1 MDKLKQLKAYI
12 DNQDIYLMKEIPPE
26 ELPISKEVRDTCMK
40 NKCGQYNNNF
50 MCPPYVGTLEEFED
64 KVKEYTKG
72 FLVLVK
78 DKIDDPSDHNAFY
91 VSADQLHG
99 IMLDIESYG
108 KKLGFDQSFAFIGG
122 HCRLCK
128 ICAVR
133 LGKEKCIDSKRAR
146 PSLEAVGV
154 DVIDTCSKVGIH
166 IAFKK
171 DEVTWV
177 GCLLI

>member
-1 MDKLKQLKAYI
+1 MDKLKRLKDYI
-12 DNQDIYLMKEIPPE
+12 NNKEIYLMKEISPK
-26 ELPISKEVRDTCMK
+26 ELLISKEVRDTCMK

-50 MCPPYVGTLEEFED
+50 MCPPYVGTIEDFED
-64 KVKEYTKG
+64 KVKQYIKG

-78 DKIDDPSDHNAFY
+78 DKIYDPLEHEVFY
-91 VSADQLHG
+91 VSADKLHE
-99 IMLDIESYG
+99 IMLAIESYG

-128 ICAVR
+128 TCAVR
-133 LGKEKCIDSKRAR
+133 LGKEKCIEPERAR

-154 DVIDTCSKVGIH
+154 DVIGTCSQVGIH
-166 IAFKK
+166 IEFKK